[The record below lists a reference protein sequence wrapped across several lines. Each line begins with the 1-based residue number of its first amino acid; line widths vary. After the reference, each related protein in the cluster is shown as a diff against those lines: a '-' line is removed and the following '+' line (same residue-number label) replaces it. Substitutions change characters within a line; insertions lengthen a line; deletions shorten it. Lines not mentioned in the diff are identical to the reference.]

1 MYSNYTF
8 FFSRSNDDDFSL
20 LLFIFYPGS
29 HFSCIMNF
37 SLIMNHMQYQ
47 SPSECLW
54 LYTVTSHSCERVQLE
69 TNSAYEIYYSQ
80 LDLF

>member
-1 MYSNYTF
+1 
-8 FFSRSNDDDFSL
+8 
-20 LLFIFYPGS
+20 
-29 HFSCIMNF
+29 
-37 SLIMNHMQYQ
+37 MQYQ